1 MEKKNTKVVILG
13 LDGADFAVVEPLAAA
28 GKLPHLAS
36 LMNEGTRG
44 LLKSTIMPNSFP
56 AWVSCLTGVG
66 PGKHGIF
73 WPLVRRDGRA
83 YPLRLMNATDI
94 GARRLW
100 DLLAAQ
106 GRRAGVVNVPP
117 EYPPSAV
124 NGFMVS
130 GALTPG
136 MDSAFTFP
144 PQLRDEVLAAVPG
157 YRCEID
163 YGDVNLDRLA
173 KQILVS
179 IENREKLVL
188 HLLETKDWDLFVAV
202 FTESDLSQH
211 RFWAGLDP
219 RHPDHGR
226 FKRKFG
232 TFIPDVYERLD
243 EMVGRVLPRIPADAF
258 LFVVSDHG
266 FGPFY
271 QSFSIPRWLKDHG
284 YLVEKRPTVRARAKD
299 LLVGAL
305 GHERARWMKRT
316 LFSLRGSPQKLR
328 TVRKLRERDESLAE
342 AASQNIAWGRTKAY
356 PTADIGIRLN
366 LKDREPQGIVAP
378 GAEANALLQEMAGQ
392 LKRLRYSN
400 GEPVFEAVLAK
411 EEAFSGPSAGRA
423 ADLIVPINYAKAPAA
438 PEPWPFTLTHPT
450 LTGMHAPQGVLI
462 ARGPGIKRGAVIR
475 DAEIVDITPT
485 ILYLFA
491 APLTEDMDGEV
502 LFDLFTTEAQAGH
515 KVVREGSSLRDRPG
529 EEVLSDDERRD
540 VEQRLRDLG
549 YID

>member
-1 MEKKNTKVVILG
+1 MEKKIAKVVVLG
-13 LDGADFAVVEPLAAA
+13 LDGADFAVVAPLVAA
-28 GKLPHLAS
+28 GKLPHLAA

-44 LLKSTIMPNSFP
+44 FLQSTIMPNSFP

-117 EYPPSAV
+117 EYPSSAV

-136 MDSAFTFP
+136 MESAFAFP
-144 PQLRDEVLAAVPG
+144 PQLRDEVLAVVPG

-163 YGDVNLDRLA
+163 YGDMNLGRLA

-188 HLLETKDWDLFVAV
+188 HLLEKKAWDLFVAV

-211 RFWAGLDP
+211 RVWAGLDP

-243 EMVGRVLPRIPADAF
+243 
-258 LFVVSDHG
+258 
-266 FGPFY
+266 
-271 QSFSIPRWLKDHG
+271 
-284 YLVEKRPTVRARAKD
+284 
-299 LLVGAL
+299 
-305 GHERARWMKRT
+305 
-316 LFSLRGSPQKLR
+316 
-328 TVRKLRERDESLAE
+328 
-342 AASQNIAWGRTKAY
+342 
-356 PTADIGIRLN
+356 
-366 LKDREPQGIVAP
+366 
-378 GAEANALLQEMAGQ
+378 
-392 LKRLRYSN
+392 
-400 GEPVFEAVLAK
+400 
-411 EEAFSGPSAGRA
+411 
-423 ADLIVPINYAKAPAA
+423 
-438 PEPWPFTLTHPT
+438 
-450 LTGMHAPQGVLI
+450 
-462 ARGPGIKRGAVIR
+462 
-475 DAEIVDITPT
+475 
-485 ILYLFA
+485 
-491 APLTEDMDGEV
+491 
-502 LFDLFTTEAQAGH
+502 
-515 KVVREGSSLRDRPG
+515 
-529 EEVLSDDERRD
+529 
-540 VEQRLRDLG
+540 
-549 YID
+549 